1 MKLLPRRRTDLP
13 EPATVRPGTEPYVV
27 GDGEVG
33 VLLIHGFTGSPAS
46 LRPWADHLA
55 AAGFRVRVPR
65 LPGHGTSWQELNLT
79 RWQDWYATVKR
90 SYADLSAE
98 TSQIVVGGLSM
109 GAALALRLAA
119 RQRVRERRALHRSR
133 RTDRPAEQPPTPLV
147 GLCLVNPALH
157 NADPRLSFLPL
168 LKQLTGSVAGISND
182 IAQPFADEVAYD
194 RTPLRALSSMLQL
207 WDLTIAGLHRVDQP
221 ILLFRSR
228 HDHIVDPTSIRIL
241 RERVSSSD
249 ITEHELQKSFHVATL
264 DYDADFI
271 FSESA
276 AFIRRVTAAAIASAG

>member
-1 MKLLPRRRTDLP
+1 MKLLPRRKTGLP
-13 EPATVRPGTEPYVV
+13 EPATVRPGTEPYAA
-27 GDGEVG
+27 GDGDIG

-46 LRPWADHLA
+46 LRPWAEHLA
-55 AAGFRVRVPR
+55 AAGYRVRVPR

-90 SYADLSAE
+90 SYAELSAE
-98 TSQIVVGGLSM
+98 TTKIVVGGLSM
-109 GAALALRLAA
+109 GGALALRLAA
-119 RQRVRERRALHRSR
+119 RQRVRERRALHRAR
-133 RTDRPAEQPPTPLV
+133 QTDRPTEQPPTPLV

-157 NADPRLSFLPL
+157 NADPRLSMLPL
-168 LKQLTGSVAGISND
+168 LKLLTGSVAGISGD
-182 IAQPFADEVAYD
+182 IAQPFADELAYN

-221 ILLFRSR
+221 ILLFRSQ
-228 HDHIVDPTSIRIL
+228 HDHVVGPASIRIL
-241 RERVSSSD
+241 RERVSSGD
-249 ITEHELQKSFHVATL
+249 ITEHQLQKSFHVATL

-276 AFIRRVTAAAIASAG
+276 RFIGRVTAS

>member
-1 MKLLPRRRTDLP
+1 MKLLPRRKTVLP
-13 EPATVRPGTEPYVV
+13 QPATVRPGTDAYAA
-27 GDGEVG
+27 GDGSIG

-46 LRPWADHLA
+46 MRPWAEQLA
-55 AAGFRVRVPR
+55 AAGYRVRVPR

-90 SYADLSAE
+90 SYADLSVQ
-98 TSQIVVGGLSM
+98 TDKIVVCGLSL
-109 GAALALRLAA
+109 GGALALRLAA

-133 RTDRPAEQPPTPLV
+133 RPGRPAEQSPTPLV

-157 NADPRLSFLPL
+157 NADPRLPLLPL
-168 LKQLTGSVAGISND
+168 LKHLTGSVAGISND
-182 IAQPFADEVAYD
+182 IARPFADELAYN
-194 RTPLRALSSMLQL
+194 RTPLRALASMVQL

-228 HDHIVDPTSIRIL
+228 HDHVVGPTSARIL
-241 RERVSSSD
+241 HERVSSTD
-249 ITEHELQKSFHVATL
+249 VTEHELQKSFHVATL

-271 FSESA
+271 VSESLR
-276 AFIRRVTAAAIASAG
+276 FIRRVTSS